1 MRASRFYLPTLR
13 EAPAEAEL
21 VSHRLLLRGGFIRKL
36 SAGVYSYLP
45 LGLRVLNKV
54 ANIVREEANRIGAVE
69 LLMPA
74 LVPFD
79 LLKETGRDTV
89 EVLYQ
94 TRDRTNRQFALGFT
108 HEEVIT
114 DIVRSSVQS
123 YRDLPLCLYQIQT
136 KFRDEP
142 RPRAGLI
149 RAKEFEM
156 FDAYSFDADD
166 EAVDRTYKAMWNAYE
181 RMFERVGLQT
191 LVCEAEAGDIGG
203 SDNHEFMVVT
213 PGGEDRVLLDEKTGI
228 AANAERCD
236 IGGTY
241 ELASSDGVPAR
252 ERVETPGK
260 RTVEEVTEFLNVSAQ
275 QLVKTLLVRA
285 GEEQVA
291 ALVRGDRELNPYK
304 LARRLGVPKV
314 ELLGAAEV
322 QKLTGADVG
331 FAGPVGLNGVRIVAD
346 QEIRSMAGFVVGANE
361 DDAHLLNVCHGRDFE
376 VAEFMDIRVA
386 QDGDPAPGGGVFR
399 EVRGIEVGHIF
410 KLGTRYS
417 EPMGAVFTDETG
429 EERSILMGCYGL
441 GIGRTMQA
449 VAEVSNDDA
458 GVIWPISI
466 APFEVVIISVNP
478 EDDAQREAAESIYS
492 GLIAEGVDVL
502 LDDRDERP
510 GVKFKDADL
519 IGYPLRV
526 VCGRTVDEGLV
537 EVKWRREA
545 EAMTVSMD
553 SAVSVISQQIRDERA
568 RYV

>member
-13 EAPAEAEL
+13 EAPADAEL

-79 LLKETGRDTV
+79 LLKETGRDAV

-94 TRDRTNRQFALGFT
+94 TTDRTDRHFALGFT

-114 DIVRSSVQS
+114 DIVRSTVQS

-156 FDAYSFDADD
+156 FDAYSFDADE
-166 EAVDRTYKAMWNAYE
+166 EAVDRIYKAMWGAYE

-213 PGGEDRVLLDEKTGI
+213 PGGEDRVLLDEQSGV

-241 ELASSDGVPAR
+241 ELASPDGIPPP
-252 ERVETPGK
+252 ERVHTPSR
-260 RTVEEVTEFLNVSAQ
+260 RTVQEVTQFLNVSSDR
-275 QLVKTLLVRA
+275 LVKTLLVRA
-285 GEEQVA
+285 GDERLA

-304 LARRLGVPKV
+304 LARRLGVPRV
-314 ELLGAAEV
+314 EMLGPEEV
-322 QKLTGADVG
+322 RQLTGADVG
-331 FAGPVGLNGVRIVAD
+331 FAGPVGLTGVRIVAD
-346 QEIRSMAGFVVGANE
+346 QEIRSLAGFVVGANE
-361 DDAHLLNVCHGRDFE
+361 DDAHLVNVCHGRDFE
-376 VAEFMDIRVA
+376 VAEFTDIRVA
-386 QDGDPAPGGGVFR
+386 QDGDPSPGGGVFR

-410 KLGTRYS
+410 KLGTTYS
-417 EPMGAVFTDETG
+417 APMAAVFTDESG
-429 EERSILMGCYGL
+429 QEHPILMGCYGL

-449 VAEVSNDDA
+449 VAEVSNDEL
-458 GVIWPISI
+458 GIIWPISI
-466 APFEVVIISVNP
+466 APFEVVVISVNP
-478 EDDAQREAAESIYS
+478 EDELQRDAAETVYA
-492 GLIAEGVDVL
+492 GLVAEGVDVL
-502 LDDRDERP
+502 LDDRDERA

-526 VCGRTVDEGLV
+526 VCGRTVFEGLV
-537 EVKWRREA
+537 EVKWRQEA
-545 EAMTVSMD
+545 EGSTTPLD
-553 SAVSVISQQIRDERA
+553 SAAAAIAEQVRDERA
-568 RYV
+568 RYA

>member
-1 MRASRFYLPTLR
+1 MRGSRFYLPTLR

-21 VSHRLLLRGGFIRKL
+21 ISHRLLLRGGFIRKL

-54 ANIVREEANRIGAVE
+54 ADIVREEANRIGAVE
-69 LLMPA
+69 LLLPA

-79 LLKETGRDTV
+79 LLKETGRDAV
-89 EVLYQ
+89 EVLYK
-94 TRDRTNRQFALGFT
+94 TTDRTNRHFALGFT

-166 EAVDRTYKAMWNAYE
+166 EAVDRIYKAMWKAYE

-213 PGGEDRVLLDEKTGI
+213 PGGEDRVLLDEQTGV

-236 IGGTY
+236 IGGVY
-241 ELASSDGVPAR
+241 EPAVCDGVPPA
-252 ERVETPGK
+252 EHVQTPGK
-260 RTVEEVTEFLNVSAQ
+260 RTVEEVTEFLNVSADR
-275 QLVKTLLVRA
+275 LVKTLLVRA
-285 GEEQVA
+285 GEERVA
-291 ALVRGDRELNPYK
+291 ALVRGDRDLNPYK

-314 ELLGAAEV
+314 EMLGAAEV
-322 QKLTGADVG
+322 QSVTGADVG
-331 FAGPVGLNGVRIVAD
+331 FAGPMGLSGVRIVAD
-346 QEIRSMAGFVVGANE
+346 QEIVAMAGFVVGANE
-361 DDAHLLNVCHGRDFE
+361 DDAHLVNVCHGRDFE

-386 QDGDPAPGGGVFR
+386 QDGDPSPGGGVFR

-417 EPMGAVFTDETG
+417 EPMGAVFTDESGG
-429 EERSILMGCYGL
+429 ERPILMGCYGL

-449 VAEVSNDDA
+449 VAEVSNDA
-458 GVIWPISI
+458 SGIIWPISI
-466 APFEVVIISVNP
+466 APFEVVVVSVNP
-478 EDDAQREAAESIYS
+478 EDDAQRAAAERVYE
-492 GLIAEGVDVL
+492 GLIAEGVDAL
-502 LDDRDERP
+502 LDDRDERA

-526 VCGRTVDEGLV
+526 VCGRTVADGLV

-545 EAMTVSMD
+545 DARTVQLE
-553 SAVSVISQQIRDERA
+553 SAVATIAQQVRDERA
-568 RYV
+568 RYA

>member
-21 VSHRLLLRGGFIRKL
+21 ISHRLLLRGGFIRKL

-54 ANIVREEANRIGAVE
+54 AGIVREEANRIGAVE

-79 LLKETGRDTV
+79 LLRETGRDAV
-89 EVLYQ
+89 EVLYR
-94 TRDRTNRQFALGFT
+94 TTDRTNRHFALGFT

-166 EAVDRTYKAMWNAYE
+166 EAVDRIYKAMWQAYE
-181 RMFERVGLQT
+181 RMFQRVGLTT

-213 PGGEDRVLLDEKTGI
+213 PGGEDRVLLDEKSGV

-236 IGGTY
+236 IGGVY
-241 ELASSDGVPAR
+241 EAAVCDGVPPA

-260 RTVEEVTEFLNVSAQ
+260 RTVEEVTEFLNVSADR
-275 QLVKTLLVRA
+275 LVKTLLVRA
-285 GEEQVA
+285 GGEPVA

-304 LARRLGVPKV
+304 LARRLGVSKV
-314 ELLGAAEV
+314 EMLGAAEV
-322 QKLTGADVG
+322 QDITGADVG
-331 FAGPVGLNGVRIVAD
+331 FAGPVGLDGVRIVAD
-346 QEIRSMAGFVVGANE
+346 QEIRSMAGFVVGANQ
-361 DDAHLLNVCHGRDFE
+361 DDTHLVNVCHGRDFE

-386 QDGDPAPGGGVFR
+386 QDGDPSPGGGVFR

-417 EPMGAVFTDETG
+417 EPMGAVFTDESG
-429 EERSILMGCYGL
+429 DEKPILMGCYGL

-449 VAEVSNDDA
+449 VAEVSHDEA
-458 GVIWPISI
+458 GIIWPISI
-466 APFEVVIISVNP
+466 APFEVVVIVVNP
-478 EDDAQREAAESIYS
+478 EEDAQCETAEQVYQGLLSEGIEA
-492 GLIAEGVDVL
+492 L
-502 LDDRDERP
+502 LDDRDERA

-526 VCGRTVDEGLV
+526 VCGRTVAEGSV
-537 EVKWRREA
+537 EAKWRRDA
-545 EAMTVSMD
+545 EAVAIPID
-553 SAVSVISQQIRDERA
+553 AAVAMIAKQVRDERA
-568 RYV
+568 RYA